1 MSMLAASEA
10 AGIRATL
17 GLLRAHTYT
26 RAAITQGSEGDW
38 GQTPATP
45 GTPATG
51 LPCLYAPTTTLRT
64 DDLGRVTLDQP
75 SLRIPSTDA
84 LAVGDL
90 VSDIRDQEGTLLLAG
105 PLTVESIRPV
115 AGLGANLQRRAILHG
130 AGVAE

>member
-1 MSMLAASEA
+1 VSMLGTAEA
-10 AGIRATL
+10 AGIRTTL
-17 GLLRAHTYT
+17 GLLLAHRYT
-26 RAAITQGSEGDW
+26 RTAITQGSENAW
-38 GQTPATP
+38 GQTAATP
-45 GTPATG
+45 GTPATS

-75 SLRIPSTDA
+75 SLRIPITDV

>member
-1 MSMLAASEA
+1 MTILTSGQA
-10 AGIRATL
+10 AGIRTVL
-17 GLLRAHTYT
+17 GNLLAHRYT
-26 RAAITQGSEGDW
+26 RTAITQGSEDAW
-38 GQTPATP
+38 GQTAATP
-45 GTPATG
+45 GSPATG

-75 SLRIPSTDA
+75 SLRIPPTDV

-90 VSDIRDQEGTLLLAG
+90 VSDIRDQEGALLLAG
-105 PLTVESIRPV
+105 PLTVESIRSD

>member
-1 MSMLAASEA
+1 VSMLGTAEA
-10 AGIRATL
+10 AGIRTTL
-17 GLLRAHTYT
+17 GLLLAHRYT
-26 RAAITQGSEGDW
+26 RTVITQGSENAW
-38 GQTPATP
+38 GQTAATP
-45 GTPATG
+45 GTPATS

-75 SLRIPSTDA
+75 SLRIPITDV